1 MNAQLAGRLTTFPAA
16 ATLST
21 CAGEKS
27 LNSGKPASCS
37 VSGLLRRNALIARG
51 SHITRH
57 AEAVPHVDDPAD
69 PRLADYVGLTDVAR
83 RRRIEPDVDGSG
95 IFIAEGE
102 NVVRRAVAA
111 GYRLRSLLV
120 DARRYD
126 ALRDVAGDA
135 PAYVGSPEFL
145 AKVTGFN
152 VHRGVLASFAR
163 KPQPD
168 LAVLLTSARRVLI
181 CEDLTSTTNLGAV
194 LRSAAALGVDGVLLS
209 PDCCDPLYRRAV
221 RVSMGEALRLPTHRL
236 SSWPSTL
243 EDVRS
248 AGFLLVALTP
258 DPAAKPIDEVHI
270 PAKAALLLGEEGFGL
285 STAALDASDV
295 RVRI

>member
-1 MNAQLAGRLTTFPAA
+1 MKAQLAGRLTTFPAA

-21 CAGEKS
+21 CAGVRS
-27 LNSGKPASCS
+27 LNSGKPPSCS

-69 PRLADYVGLTDVAR
+69 PRLADYVGLTDVVR
-83 RRRIEPDVDGSG
+83 RRRIEPDVDGTG

-120 DARRYD
+120 DVRRYD
-126 ALRDVAGDA
+126 ALRDLGDA
-135 PAYVGSPEFL
+135 PAYVGSSELL
-145 AKVTGFN
+145 ATVTGFN

-168 LAVLLTSARRVLI
+168 LADILATA
-181 CEDLTSTTNLGAV
+181 
-194 LRSAAALGVDGVLLS
+194 
-209 PDCCDPLYRRAV
+209 
-221 RVSMGEALRLPTHRL
+221 HRL
-236 SSWPSTL
+236 L
-243 EDVRS
+243 
-248 AGFLLVALTP
+248 
-258 DPAAKPIDEVHI
+258 
-270 PAKAALLLGEEGFGL
+270 
-285 STAALDASDV
+285 
-295 RVRI
+295 